1 MHERDMMLLSQHPF
15 ILQLVATFKDRYRLF
30 MLLEFVQG
38 GELFSLRADQPEC
51 TFDAPTAAF
60 YAACI
65 VCALEYTPPEPIAQC
80 TVPRVFCAQCTT

>member
-1 MHERDMMLLSQHPF
+1 M
-15 ILQLVATFKDRYRLF
+15 
-30 MLLEFVQG
+30 LEFVQG

-80 TVPRVFCAQCTT
+80 TVPRVFCAQCTTRAAALCVLATGTCAPPTLPTAT